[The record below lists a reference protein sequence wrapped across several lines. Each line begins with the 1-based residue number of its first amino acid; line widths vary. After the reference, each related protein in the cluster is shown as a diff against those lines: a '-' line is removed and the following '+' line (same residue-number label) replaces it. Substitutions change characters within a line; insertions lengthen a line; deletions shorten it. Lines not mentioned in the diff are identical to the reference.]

1 MKRALITGVTRGLL
15 VTRFW
20 YIRGVDP
27 RSILNTGL
35 TRDGLFLIENGRVTR
50 SVRNF
55 RFNESPVIML
65 NNVEALGR
73 PERVVAGE
81 GGGGGGA
88 VVVPPIVA
96 REFTFTSISEAV

>member
-1 MKRALITGVTRGLL
+1 VTRGLL

-35 TRDGLFLIENGRVTR
+35 TRDGLFLIENGKVTR

-81 GGGGGGA
+81 GGGGGGGGGGG

>member
-1 MKRALITGVTRGLL
+1 
-15 VTRFW
+15 
-20 YIRGVDP
+20 
-27 RSILNTGL
+27 
-35 TRDGLFLIENGRVTR
+35 
-50 SVRNF
+50 VRNF
-55 RFNESPVIML
+55 RFNESPVFML

-96 REFTFTSISEAV
+96 REFNFTSISEAV